1 MRDVQVRYG
10 NICILKT
17 EITRSLKEAIEELK
31 DTLLDLIN
39 GPRVQD
45 NPAEAFLFLDLTP
58 FPIINSGLIGAIGSA
73 IMNDKVQMLALCNVQ
88 PTVRDLLYR
97 FGVISTDGSSNDFN
111 SPEIQRNYS
120 KIAVFDSVPAGLS
133 SLA

>member
-1 MRDVQVRYG
+1 MSDVQVRHG

-39 GPRVQD
+39 GPQVQD
-45 NPAEAFLFLDLTP
+45 NPADALLFLDLTP
-58 FPIINSGLIGAIGSA
+58 FTIINSGLIGAIGSA

-97 FGVISTDGSSNDFN
+97 FGVISTDGLSNDFN
-111 SPEIQRNYS
+111 SPEIQKNYS
-120 KIAVFDSVPAGLS
+120 KIAVFDSVAAGLG